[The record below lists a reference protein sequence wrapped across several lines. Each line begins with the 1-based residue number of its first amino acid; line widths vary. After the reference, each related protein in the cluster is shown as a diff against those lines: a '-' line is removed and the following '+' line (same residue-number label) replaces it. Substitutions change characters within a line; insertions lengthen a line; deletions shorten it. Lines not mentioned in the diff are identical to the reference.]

1 MISYSAAG
9 YWIDTIS
16 GSTPQTTA
24 PGEVFPDMQVA
35 RPAGPDMQVAR
46 PAGPDMQ
53 VARSAGRRNRL
64 QSAWTAIVG
73 APHFV
78 TRQAAR
84 LVPASLSAALTARA
98 EARLLARDIKR
109 LQDLAPHLLWD
120 IGIEQVVAGHYM
132 MIETGEPVAEA
143 RPVEPAVIR
152 IAAVAAA
159 RPVKAAPQRTRPTS
173 TRWPAA
179 ELAGGVMP

>member
-24 PGEVFPDMQVA
+24 PGEYFPDMQVA
-35 RPAGPDMQVAR
+35 D
-46 PAGPDMQ
+46 
-53 VARSAGRRNRL
+53 SAPRHNHWR
-64 QSAWTAIVG
+64 SAWTAIVC
-73 APHFV
+73 APLFV

-84 LVPASLSAALTARA
+84 LVPASLSAALTART

-109 LQDLAPHLLWD
+109 LQDLAPHLLRD
-120 IGIEQVVAGHYM
+120 IGIEQLVAGHYV

-143 RPVEPAVIR
+143 QPTEPAVIR

-159 RPVKAAPQRTRPTS
+159 RPVKAAPQRTRPAS
-173 TRWPAA
+173 TRWPPA

>member
-16 GSTPQTTA
+16 GSTPQTRA
-24 PGEVFPDMQVA
+24 PGEVFPA
-35 RPAGPDMQVAR
+35 
-46 PAGPDMQ
+46 MQ

-64 QSAWTAIVG
+64 RSAWTAIVC
-73 APHFV
+73 APLFV

-98 EARLLARDIKR
+98 EARILARDIKR
-109 LQDLAPHLLWD
+109 LQDLAPHLLRD
-120 IGIEQVVAGHYM
+120 IGIEQLVAGQYV

-143 RPVEPAVIR
+143 QPVEAAVIR
-152 IAAVAAA
+152 IAAEPAA
-159 RPVKAAPQRTRPTS
+159 RPVKAAPQRTRPVS
-173 TRWPAA
+173 TRWPPA